1 MSPREWRLRIEDM
14 LESIAAI
21 QRYVSEIDATGFTR
35 GTTVFDAVLYNLVVI
50 GEAASHVPDDV
61 TSRYPEIEWRGIR
74 GMRHILAHE
83 YFGASVDVVWKTV
96 VDDLPTLRVQLK
108 RVLEE

>member
-14 LESIAAI
+14 LESIDAI
-21 QRYVSEIDATGFTR
+21 QRYVGDIDGISFTR
-35 GTTVFDAVLYNLVVI
+35 GTAVFDAVLYNLVVI

-61 TSRYPEIEWRGIR
+61 TARYPEIEWRGIR

-96 VDDLPTLRVQLK
+96 VDDLPTLRVQLE
-108 RVLEE
+108 RVLAE